1 MQNRL
6 SQIESLRCET
16 ILSGQIKNFESISD
30 DGFLLL
36 KPDIHYE
43 DCIRILLLTKDTIG
57 ADSLIDSSNYIRLS
71 LNQQQADT
79 ISGIFQFG
87 FVHERTKFLIRASL
101 KPTSNCL
108 SENFYLEVESVGY
121 SRRGKIVTL

>member
-6 SQIESLRCET
+6 SQIEALRCET

-43 DCIRILLLTKDTIG
+43 DCIRILLLNQNTVG
-57 ADSLIDSSNYIRLS
+57 ADSFIDSNNYI
-71 LNQQQADT
+71 
-79 ISGIFQFG
+79 
-87 FVHERTKFLIRASL
+87 
-101 KPTSNCL
+101 
-108 SENFYLEVESVGY
+108 
-121 SRRGKIVTL
+121 